1 MTRSYQVNDTYSV
14 YNDIMHCFG
23 CETEPNDFL
32 RIHYKVTHMC
42 GDINCP
48 EHGKEV
54 RLRSRV
60 LPIFESSSIVDGK
73 GHDRDI
79 AQLQEN
85 YWARK
90 VHMCKYCK
98 KKLLSAREFSVLMQ
112 ITN

>member
-48 EHGKEV
+48 EHVKEV
-54 RLRSRV
+54 RLQSRV
-60 LPIFESSSIVDGK
+60 LPIYESSSIVDGK
-73 GHDRDI
+73 GHGRDI
-79 AQLQEN
+79 AQLQKIIGRGKYTCANTARRNYFLREN
-85 YWARK
+85 LIPRI
-90 VHMCKYCK
+90 C
-98 KKLLSAREFSVLMQ
+98 
-112 ITN
+112 